1 MPVTAAVQVAV
12 CPVAIEEGVAVTAT
26 LVTVGAA
33 VVIAIFVEPAIFTN
47 PATAEL
53 AVQVPEVPEPDGVKT
68 PPGVI
73 VPPVAV
79 QVTAELNTPVPNT
92 IAAHVEVCAVVM
104 EAGAAATV
112 IEVMVNG
119 ALVIVIGA
127 EPEIFVYPAWAE
139 LAMQLP
145 VPTPDGVNTP
155 EGVIDPPVAV
165 HVTAEL

>member
-1 MPVTAAVQVAV
+1 M
-12 CPVAIEEGVAVTAT
+12 EEGVAVTAT

-53 AVQVPEVPEPDGVKT
+53 AVQVPVVPEPDGVKT

-79 QVTAELNTPVPNT
+79 HVTAGLNTPVPNT
-92 IAAHVEVCAVVM
+92 VAAQVEVCAVVI
-104 EAGAAATV
+104 EAGVAATE

-119 ALVIVIGA
+119 ALVTVIGA
-127 EPEIFVYPAWAE
+127 DPEIFVYPDWVE
-139 LAMQLP
+139 VAMQLP
-145 VPTPDGVNTP
+145 VPAPDGVNTP
-155 EGVIDPPVAV
+155 EGVIDPPVAA